1 MPAYVIVRVEVTDPE
16 AYKTYTA
23 QTPDAIAAAGGRFIV
38 RGGPVQTL
46 EGPEENRRIV
56 VIEFPSLEAAH
67 AFYESPDYGPVMAL
81 RHAAANS
88 EMILVDG
95 A

>member
-1 MPAYVIVRVEVTDPE
+1 M
-16 AYKTYTA
+16 
-23 QTPDAIAAAGGRFIV
+23 

-56 VIEFPSLEAAH
+56 VIEFPSLEAAR

-81 RHAAANS
+81 RHAAATS